1 MSRAGW
7 MAFVA
12 SFLLVPAQAPAQT
25 ATQLPSP
32 TAVSDSTRADL
43 IERVARSII
52 HVRGVRPAEQGFDPY
67 AGLTTKERERRIKQ
81 NPLLSQVLMGK
92 PQPIRTEGSAFIF
105 DSARGLAITAS
116 HIVAGSTSLSA
127 VLPDGEEKP
136 LEIVGIDTG
145 TGIAVLRVKGM
156 TLPALPFAA
165 KRPRVGETA
174 LIVGRMIPFNAT
186 MASQGMVMGDAN
198 FEWGG
203 SSGLPVLS
211 DFFALDNLL
220 PNGGMGGGP
229 AVNMKGEV
237 IGLVSAIYG
246 ARGYGQESLTLALR
260 VGELQSTVAALI
272 ANGKI
277 RRGMLG
283 LAATCVDR
291 VCTLAFLLSGGP
303 AAAAGLKAGDQLLTL
318 DGAPVTSELIL
329 QRRIAAAPVGT
340 AFTLSVKSAGAVK
353 SVTVTSSAKDN
364 TPDIAADLNGYAP
377 PPPD

>member
-7 MAFVA
+7 MAFAA
-12 SFLLVPAQAPAQT
+12 SFLLVPAQTPAQT
-25 ATQLPSP
+25 PTQLPSP

-52 HVRGVRPAEQGFDPY
+52 HVRGVRPAEPGFDPY
-67 AGLTTKERERRIKQ
+67 TGLTTKERERRIKQ

-127 VLPDGEEKP
+127 VLPDGQERP
-136 LEIVGIDTG
+136 LEIVGIDAG
-145 TGIAVLRVKGM
+145 TGIAVLRVEGM

-165 KRPRVGETA
+165 KRPRAGETA

-260 VGELQSTVAALI
+260 VGELQSTVTALI

-283 LAATCVDR
+283 LATNCVDR
-291 VCTLAFLLSGGP
+291 VCTLAFVLSGGP

-340 AFTLSVKSAGAVK
+340 AFTLSVKSADAVK
-353 SVTVTSSAKDN
+353 SVTVTSIAKDD
-364 TPDIAADLNGYAP
+364 TPDIAADLNGYTP